1 MKLLSLLH
9 RWTGG
14 LIGLLLALI
23 GLSGAILVWEGAWV
37 QVPGASDP
45 VVENIAAMGAISDR
59 AIADGAVRITF
70 ASDEIGLHHAAGD
83 GGAGT
88 YFKQDG
94 TVVLKWNS
102 QWERPEFWLF
112 DFHHHLFAG
121 ESGEA
126 ITGMAGIAGLLFVIT
141 GAILWWRSRRAF
153 EFRLLPRNAQPG
165 PIVRHHRDLGI
176 IVAPLLLVS
185 LITGVGMIYGDIA
198 RAITGASQSPT
209 PPKTATAAAA
219 AAAESGASL
228 ILMLQAAKARFP
240 DAAIRRLSVPSE
252 PAAAYSVRLRQP
264 HEWTPNGRTTV
275 YFDRSRQMLRVDDS
289 RTGNGGNSV
298 LEKLYPVH
306 TAKVGGPLWKVA
318 MTVSGL
324 ALSMLGSFAVYSF
337 WLRKTNQSRKKHFM
351 RRKKAGPQLF

>member
-37 QVPGASDP
+37 QVPGANDL
-45 VVENIAAMGAISDR
+45 VIENIAAMGAISER

-83 GGAGT
+83 GGAGA
-88 YFKQDG
+88 YFRQDG
-94 TVVLKWNS
+94 TVAAQWNS

-126 ITGMAGIAGLLFVIT
+126 ITGIAGIAGLLFVIT
-141 GAILWWRSRRAF
+141 GGILWWRSRRAF
-153 EFRLLPRNAQPG
+153 ELRLLPRNTQPG

-176 IVAPLLLVS
+176 IVAPMLLVS
-185 LITGVGMIYGDIA
+185 LITGIGMIYGDVA
-198 RAITGASQSPT
+198 RAVTRASEAPT
-209 PPKTATAAAA
+209 PPKIESAATA
-219 AAAESGASL
+219 SGAAPIL
-228 ILMLQAAKARFP
+228 ILQAAKARFP
-240 DAAIRRLSVPSE
+240 DASIRRLSVPSNSD
-252 PAAAYSVRLRQP
+252 AAYSVRLRQS

-275 YFDRSRQMLRVDDS
+275 YFDRSGQMLRMDDA
-289 RTGNGGNSV
+289 RYGNAGDSV

-306 TAKVGGPLWKVA
+306 TAKVGGPLWKMA

-324 ALSMLGSFAVYSF
+324 ALFMLGSFAVYSF
-337 WLRKTNQSRKKHFM
+337 WLRKANQSRKKHFM
-351 RRKKAGPQLF
+351 RRKKPVRR

>member
-23 GLSGAILVWEGAWV
+23 GLSGAILVWEGTWI
-37 QVPGASDP
+37 QVAGANDP
-45 VVENIAAMGAISDR
+45 VVENIATMGAISER
-59 AIADGAVRITF
+59 AIADGAIRITF
-70 ASDEIGLHHAAGD
+70 ASEEIGLHHAAGD

-88 YFKQDG
+88 YFRQDG
-94 TVVLKWNS
+94 TIAGRWAS
-102 QWERPEFWLF
+102 EWERPEFWLF

-121 ESGEA
+121 ERGEA
-126 ITGMAGIAGLLFVIT
+126 ITGIAGIAGLLFVIT

-153 EFRLLPRNAQPG
+153 ELRLLPRSTQPG

-185 LITGVGMIYGDIA
+185 LITGAGMIYGDVA
-198 RAITGASQSPT
+198 RAMTGASDASA
-209 PPKTATAAAA
+209 PPKIES
-219 AAAESGASL
+219 ESGASDASPT
-228 ILMLQAAKARFP
+228 LMLKAAKARFP
-240 DAAIRRLSVPSE
+240 EAAIRRLSMPSK
-252 PAAAYSVRLRQP
+252 PDAAYSVRMRQP

-275 YFDRSRQMLRVDDS
+275 YFDRSGGMLRIDDAQ
-289 RTGNGGNSV
+289 RGNSGDGV

-306 TAKVGGPLWKVA
+306 TAKVGGPMWKIA

-324 ALSMLGSFAVYSF
+324 GLFMLGLFAVYSF
-337 WLRKTNQSRKKHFM
+337 WIRKAKRARKNPPRLRRTTVDPR
-351 RRKKAGPQLF
+351 LV

>member
-37 QVPGASDP
+37 QVPGANDL
-45 VVENIAAMGAISDR
+45 VVENIAAMGAISER

-83 GGAGT
+83 GGAGA
-88 YFKQDG
+88 YFRQDG
-94 TVVLKWNS
+94 TVAAQWNS

-126 ITGMAGIAGLLFVIT
+126 ITGIAGIAGLLFVIT
-141 GAILWWRSRRAF
+141 GGILWWRSRRAF
-153 EFRLLPRNAQPG
+153 ELRLLPRNTQPG
-165 PIVRHHRDLGI
+165 PIVRHHRDLGV

-185 LITGVGMIYGDIA
+185 IITGIGMIYGDVA
-198 RAITGASQSPT
+198 RAVTGASKSQP
-209 PPKTATAAAA
+209 PPKNGIPG
-219 AAAESGASL
+219 GAIVSASA
-228 ILMLQAAKARFP
+228 MLQTAKARFP
-240 DAAIRRLSVPSE
+240 DASIRRLSVPSN
-252 PAAAYSVRLRQP
+252 PGATYSVRLRQP
-264 HEWTPNGRTTV
+264 NEWTPNGRTTIH
-275 YFDRSRQMLRVDDS
+275 FDRSGQMIRADDARS
-289 RTGNGGNSV
+289 GNGGDLL

-306 TAKVGGPLWKVA
+306 TAKVGGPLWKIA

-324 ALSMLGSFAVYSF
+324 AMFMLGTFAVYSF
-337 WLRKTNQSRKKHFM
+337 WLRRASRGKKLGRRHKTSLE
-351 RRKKAGPQLF
+351 AGSL

>member
-37 QVPGASDP
+37 QIPGASDP
-45 VVENIAAMGAISDR
+45 VVENISAMGAISER
-59 AIADGAVRITF
+59 AIADGAIRITF
-70 ASDEIGLHHAAGD
+70 ANDEIGLHHAAGK
-83 GGAGT
+83 GGAGA
-88 YFKQDG
+88 YVRQDG
-94 TVVLKWNS
+94 TVAAQWNS

-185 LITGVGMIYGDIA
+185 LISGIGMIYGDVA
-198 RAITGASQSPT
+198 RAVTGAPIAPKPPT
-209 PPKTATAAAA
+209 IDRGAAAA
-219 AAAESGASL
+219 GASP

-240 DAAIRRLSVPSE
+240 DAAIRRLSVPSK
-252 PAAAYSVRLRQP
+252 PGGAYSVRMRQP
-264 HEWTPNGRTTV
+264 GEWTPNGRTTV
-275 YFDRSRQMLRVDDS
+275 YFDRLGRTLRVDDA
-289 RTGNGGNSV
+289 RTGNGGDSV

-306 TAKVGGPLWKVA
+306 TAKVGGPLWKIA

-324 ALSMLGSFAVYSF
+324 AFFILGSFAVYSF
-337 WLRKTNQSRKKHFM
+337 WLRKANGSRKKHLV
-351 RRKKAGPQLF
+351 RREKAGPQLV

>member
-1 MKLLSLLH
+1 MKLVSLLH

-14 LIGLLLALI
+14 LIGLLLALL

-45 VVENIAAMGAISDR
+45 LSEDIALMGAISDR
-59 AIADGAVRITF
+59 AIANGAIRITF

-94 TVVLKWNS
+94 TIASQWNS
-102 QWERPEFWLF
+102 QWDRPEFLLF
-112 DFHHHLFAG
+112 DFHHRLFAG

-126 ITGMAGIAGLLFVIT
+126 VTGIAGIAGLLFVVT
-141 GAILWWRSRRAF
+141 GVILWWRSRRAF
-153 EFRLLPRNAQPG
+153 ELRLLPRNAQPG

-185 LITGVGMIYGDIA
+185 LITGIGMIYGDFA
-198 RAITGASQSPT
+198 RAVTGASKAQTPPRNASTAASIVSPT
-209 PPKTATAAAA
+209 
-219 AAAESGASL
+219 
-228 ILMLQAAKARFP
+228 LMLQAAKTRFP
-240 DAAIRRLSVPSE
+240 DAAVRRLSVPTK
-252 PAAAYSVRLRQP
+252 PGAAYSVRLRQP
-264 HEWTPNGRTTV
+264 GEWTPNGRTTV
-275 YFDRSRQMLRVDDS
+275 YFDRSGQFIRADDARAGS
-289 RTGNGGNSV
+289 KGDFL

-306 TAKVGGPLWKVA
+306 TGKVGGPTWKIA

-324 ALSMLGSFAVYSF
+324 ALFMLGSFAVYSF
-337 WLRKTNQSRKKHFM
+337 WLRKANGRRKKHLA
-351 RRKKAGPQLF
+351 RRDKASRHLVRFS